1 MPKKSGST
9 LVTME
14 DLFQY
19 MKAVQDEH
27 GVRLGYL
34 VFPVANDAVPGMF
47 GATVQVRAADGHVI
61 REVTCSTCYWPSD
74 KYTSF
79 EAALMD
85 CMHSVSK
92 QYEEEYLPLIA
103 YLSRNY

>member
-1 MPKKSGST
+1 MKKADVSPR
-9 LVTME
+9 VTME

-34 VFPVANDAVPGMF
+34 VFPVANESVPGLF
-47 GATVQVRAADGHVI
+47 GATIQVRRADGTLI
-61 REVTCSTCYWPSD
+61 RETTCSTCYWPSD

-79 EAALMD
+79 EAALLD
-85 CMHSVSK
+85 CMHSVNK
-92 QYEEEYLPLIA
+92 AFEEEYLPLIH
-103 YLSRNY
+103 YLSRKY